1 MKYKHL
7 LTPLKVGNKII
18 KNRMSYPN
26 ASPHFLQGP
35 EDYPAEG
42 YRAFVSNLA
51 RNGAAIIDLAEWDNP
66 DQRKGPM
73 DMDMTHM
80 QSFDMTN
87 PAVHNYQAQLA
98 EEVHFFDS
106 KVFVSM
112 QEKMP
117 AGYSMDGGRFPMG
130 PNGKPTEIL
139 PTERVKEAV
148 DLCVEACRTYKL
160 LGFDGLTVR
169 VDNELIKKPNPR
181 TDMYSGDSIENRTRF
196 THEWFAAVKKAFG
209 GDFLIK
215 AVIAWEQPDGYG
227 PFTRPGGG
235 YTEKEAEEFIELFDD
250 VVDILEIRE
259 SDVCKSHPTGYT
271 MKEDVHPAVDFAA
284 KMKAKGVKMLMAPI
298 GGFQSPDEM
307 EKILAEG
314 KCDMFV
320 LARGFMADYDLGDKI
335 KKGLG
340 EDVVPCIKCN
350 KCHGTILPEHEPW
363 ISVCSVNPLMGKSGK
378 IHRMTANL
386 THEPK
391 KVAVIGGGPTGMRA
405 ALYAAGLGHD
415 VTIFEKTDSLG
426 GQLFHSDYFSFKWPV
441 KNYKNWL
448 IREVQKN
455 DKIKILLNTE
465 PSPSDIEKGGFE
477 AVLAATGAKASLPK
491 SIEGIADENGN
502 AKEGVYT
509 CLDAIPKEKE
519 LGKDIVICG
528 GSEVGMETAM
538 FLCENGHNVT
548 VLTRQNELG
557 HNCSKLHYITMAW
570 IKITDDG
577 RAVESPAWEKYE
589 NLKGIVSVTT
599 KKVDG
604 NTVYYEDADGNEHK
618 ITADNVLIC
627 GGMKPLTDEAL
638 SYAASTPEFY
648 AIGDC
653 NGAGNL
659 QICNEH
665 AYSRAM
671 LI

>member
-1 MKYKHL
+1 MNYKNL
-7 LTPLKVGNKII
+7 LMPIKVGNKII

-66 DQRKGPM
+66 DQRKGPA

-87 PAVHNYQAQLA
+87 PAVHNYQAQLT

-106 KVFVSM
+106 KVFVCM
-112 QEKMP
+112 QQKMP
-117 AGYSMDGGRFPMG
+117 EGYSMDGGRFPMG

-181 TDMYSGDSIENRTRF
+181 TDEYNGDSIENRTRF

-235 YTEKEAEEFIELFDD
+235 YTQEEAEEFIELFDD

-271 MKEDVHPAVDFAA
+271 MKENVHPAVDFAE
-284 KMKAKGVKMLMAPI
+284 KMKKKGVKMLMAPI

-307 EKILAEG
+307 EEILKAG

-320 LARGFMADYDLGDKI
+320 LARGFMADYELGEKI
-335 KKGLG
+335 KKGCG
-340 EDVVPCIKCN
+340 DRVVPCIKCN

-363 ISVCSVNPLMGKSGK
+363 VSVCSVNPIMGKSGK
-378 IHRMTANL
+378 IHRMTADL
-386 THEPK
+386 THESK
-391 KVAVIGGGPTGMRA
+391 KTAIIGGGPTGMRV
-405 ALYAAGLGHD
+405 ALYASALGHD
-415 VTIFEKTDSLG
+415 VTLFEKTQSLG
-426 GQLFHSDYFSFKWPV
+426 GQLFHSDYFSFKWPL
-441 KNYKNWL
+441 KNYKDWL
-448 IREVQKN
+448 IREVERN
-455 DKIKILLNTE
+455 ENIKVILGKE
-465 PSPSDIEKGGFE
+465 PTPEEIEKDGFE
-477 AVLAATGAKASLPK
+477 AVIAATGAVATLPK
-491 SIEGIADENGN
+491 SIEGIADENGR
-502 AKEGVYT
+502 AREGIYT
-509 CLDAIPKEKE
+509 CLDAIPRENE
-519 LGKDIVICG
+519 LGKNIIICG

-538 FLCENGHNVT
+538 YLCEKGHNVT

-557 HNCSKLHYITMAW
+557 HNCSKLHYITMSW

-577 RAVESPAWEKYE
+577 RAVEAPAWEKYE
-589 NLKGIVSVTT
+589 NLKGITGATT
-599 KKVDG
+599 KKVENGVVTYITEDG
-604 NTVYYEDADGNEHK
+604 KEH
-618 ITADNVLIC
+618 TLEADNVLIC
-627 GGMKPLTDEAL
+627 GGMKPLTGEAL
-638 SYAASTPEFY
+638 SYAGSAEEFY

-653 NGAGNL
+653 NEGGNL
-659 QICNEH
+659 QKCNEQ